1 MDISS
6 QNNDVGITEGKKE
19 EVWQVVE
26 YVDAFLLSS
35 GEHVLDCV
43 HVLPNLLERM
53 NSGRNKFG
61 EEPKDDKSFLNVVDH
76 IFKLSTCNTCNIAL
90 DQTSSILEKTMSFL
104 SAIPTKY
111 PPLGQDQD
119 NQEFPFNFSTQK
131 ISIFNKISTTMIA
144 TGYKIECCM
153 AFANFRQGDFK
164 IELQRFG
171 HRNMK
176 MEDVYKMPWESLE
189 GEITTWN
196 QVIWHCTT
204 VLFNTEQRLYDSKL
218 FKFLDMFMTLREDI
232 VGEFYLEPCTKELAY
247 ETTTTKDMI
256 IEAIVAMFC
265 DLKNSIKNDNER
277 IHVLNSAIHPL
288 TRYVMNYL
296 KYACEY
302 KDTLE
307 QVFEQGQGVNI
318 EGIEIQNHKSV
329 HEEVEDLYRDLALHY
344 FFLMN
349 NGRYIVQKVKGCV
362 ELHELMGANWC
373 RRRQSGLRLYHK
385 CYQRKTWSKLT
396 RNKVSKQLVKKRFKC
411 FNAMFE
417 EIHKTQCT
425 WMVSDEQLQSK
436 LRISISALVILA

>member
-53 NSGRNKFG
+53 VNKYNSGRNKFG

-76 IFKLSTCNTCNIAL
+76 IFKLSTCNTCVVL
-90 DQTSSILEKTMSFL
+90 
-104 SAIPTKY
+104 TKW
-111 PPLGQDQD
+111 
-119 NQEFPFNFSTQK
+119 STK
-131 ISIFNKISTTMIA
+131 
-144 TGYKIECCM
+144 
-153 AFANFRQGDFK
+153 
-164 IELQRFG
+164 
-171 HRNMK
+171 
-176 MEDVYKMPWESLE
+176 
-189 GEITTWN
+189 
-196 QVIWHCTT
+196 
-204 VLFNTEQRLYDSKL
+204 KL

-329 HEEVEDLYRDLALHY
+329 HEEVEDVGTPKNSPFTGQLMTIMDLLDA
-344 FFLMN
+344 N
-349 NGRYIVQKVKGCV
+349 V
-362 ELHELMGANWC
+362 E
-373 RRRQSGLRLYHK
+373 
-385 CYQRKTWSKLT
+385 RK
-396 RNKVSKQLVKKRFKC
+396 
-411 FNAMFE
+411 
-417 EIHKTQCT
+417 
-425 WMVSDEQLQSK
+425 
-436 LRISISALVILA
+436 